1 MTQGIQRRT
10 TKGGVVSYRIQIRQ
24 SDGFP
29 PKSKSFPTLQEAK
42 DWQTQEKARRR
53 QGAYFPEQSLHKR
66 TMAELIDRYSAVIL
80 PDQLKDVRNKKRHLE
95 WWRQKL
101 GKYSVN
107 IVTSDLISQYRQV
120 LLKEITCKGTKRSP
134 ATINRY
140 LAALSSVMSYAVNE
154 CGWLPAN
161 PCKRVLKLKESNG
174 RDRVASGEECT
185 KILEECRNSRNE
197 HLLPIFLI
205 ALTTGMRRGEII
217 KLTWDCID
225 LERGLITLKDT
236 KNGKPRTTSLV
247 GESLQLLRERYLIR
261 SQHSPY
267 LFPAKKRF
275 GHICIRKAWD
285 EAMKRAHVQGLRFH
299 DLRHTFATYAA
310 ESGASN
316 LELATAMGHQTLQM
330 LQRYTHMNATTTHRL
345 SSAVHNKILES
356 ADGKDKTPKTR

>member
-1 MTQGIQRRT
+1 VLT
-10 TKGGVVSYRIQIRQ
+10 
-24 SDGFP
+24 
-29 PKSKSFPTLQEAK
+29 
-42 DWQTQEKARRR
+42 
-53 QGAYFPEQSLHKR
+53 
-66 TMAELIDRYSAVIL
+66 
-80 PDQLKDVRNKKRHLE
+80 
-95 WWRQKL
+95 

-107 IVTSDLISQYRQV
+107 NVTPNLITDHRKKLIEDV
-120 LLKEITCKGTKRSP
+120 IPKRTKRSP
-134 ATINRY
+134 ATVNRY
-140 LAALSSVMSYAVNE
+140 FSTLSSLMSYAVLE
-154 CGWLPAN
+154 CGWLASN
-161 PCKRVLKLKESNG
+161 PCLRVVKLKESAD
-174 RDRVASGEECT
+174 RDRVASKEECAR
-185 KILEECRNSRNE
+185 ILEECHNSRNE

-205 ALTTGMRRGEII
+205 AITTGMRKSEVT

-225 LERGLITLKDT
+225 LERGLISLKET

-247 GESLQLLRERYLIR
+247 GEPLQLLRERYLTC

-285 EAMKRAHVQGLRFH
+285 EAVKRARIEGFRFH

-310 ESGASN
+310 EAGASN

-356 ADGKDKTPKTR
+356 YDGKDQTSKAS

>member
-1 MTQGIQRRT
+1 MATIQKRKNKNGT
-10 TKGGVVSYRIQIRQ
+10 YSYKVMIRK
-24 SDGFP
+24 SDGYP
-29 PKSKSFPTLQEAK
+29 NVYKTWPTRQEAI
-42 DWQTQEKARRR
+42 DWATDEEARRR

-80 PDQLKDVRNKKRHLE
+80 PNRLKDTRNKRRHLE

-101 GKYSVN
+101 GKYSIN
-107 IVTSDLISQYRQV
+107 TVTSDLISQYRQV
-120 LLKEITCKGTKRSP
+120 LLEELTYKGTKRTP
-134 ATINRY
+134 ATTNRY
-140 LAALSSVMSYAVNE
+140 LAAISSVMSYAVDE
-154 CGWLPAN
+154 CGWLLVN
-161 PCKRVLKLKESNG
+161 PCKRVVKLRESSG
-174 RDRVASGEECT
+174 RDRIASREECT

-205 ALTTGMRRGEII
+205 ALTTGMRRGEIT

-247 GESLQLLRERYLIR
+247 GESLQLLRKRYLIR

-345 SSAVHNKILES
+345 SSAVHNKILENN
-356 ADGKDKTPKTR
+356 DGKDKTSKTS